1 MLYDSYRVILE
12 NLVLDQLIIIFFAI
26 LIICQLD
33 IVLMLKGE
41 ILSRSPMGVK
51 GLKLLQPASNL
62 HYCFNPLPL
71 RVTSIQLL
79 PTTSPL
85 NHTLRS

>member
-1 MLYDSYRVILE
+1 MLYDSYCVILE

-41 ILSRSPMGVK
+41 ILSWSLMGVK
-51 GLKLLQPASNL
+51 GLKLL
-62 HYCFNPLPL
+62 
-71 RVTSIQLL
+71 
-79 PTTSPL
+79 
-85 NHTLRS
+85 

>member
-1 MLYDSYRVILE
+1 MYIHTYNSYHVILE

-41 ILSRSPMGVK
+41 ILSWSLMGVK
-51 GLKLLQPASNL
+51 ELKLL
-62 HYCFNPLPL
+62 
-71 RVTSIQLL
+71 
-79 PTTSPL
+79 
-85 NHTLRS
+85 